1 MAGARESG
9 NAETYLRGQAQ
20 SLEQSVVVLQTLPKE
35 GYLLSPP
42 EPPQGLAV
50 EEAEVFYPELHIPR
64 WERPPVLM
72 AEGVW
77 EVEEEEDSNQE
88 RTYPQGGLAME
99 DLFPM
104 GMAFYP

>member
-20 SLEQSVVVLQTLPKE
+20 SLEQSMVVLQTLPKE

-42 EPPQGLAV
+42 EPPQGPAV
-50 EEAEVFYPELHIPR
+50 EEAEVFYPELPIPR

-72 AEGVW
+72 AEVVW

-88 RTYPQGGLAME
+88 R
-99 DLFPM
+99 
-104 GMAFYP
+104 